1 MRVVVTGATGLI
13 GRALVERLRARGDE
27 VIALSRD
34 ARRASA
40 TLGVQA
46 AAWDPAREP
55 APPDALAGADAIAH
69 LAGASVARRWTD
81 AAKREIRDS
90 RLHGTANL
98 VAGLRTADP
107 RPAVLVSASAIGYY
121 GPHGDE
127 PVDESAPA
135 GGDFLAELCVGWE
148 QAALAAATAGA
159 RVVILRTG
167 VILDRHGGALKKM
180 LPPFQVGLGGPIA
193 SGRQYV
199 PWITLDDVV
208 GLYLA
213 ALDDARFDGP
223 FNATAPT
230 PVTNRELSKA
240 LGRALHRPA
249 LLPVPA
255 IALRALYGD
264 MAEIVTT
271 GVNAKPVHALKLG
284 HRFAHL
290 DLDAGLR
297 AALR

>member
-271 GVNAKPVHALKLG
+271 GVNAKPVHALELG